1 MPTDHR
7 RGRALTLGLLLL
19 GVAAP
24 AIAQGGGD
32 PVGAIV
38 LGRWHYDGG
47 GDWYANPSALPNLAA
62 AVRERTA
69 IPVAARERAVSLTDP
84 ALWDVP
90 YLHAT
95 GHGNLR
101 LSEAEVPILRRWLVQ
116 GGFLHVDDN
125 YGMDA
130 SFRREIARLF
140 PDRPLVEVPLDHPI
154 YALVYRFPEGLPKIH
169 EHDGK
174 PAQGFGI
181 FIDGRLAVF
190 YSYQSDLGDG
200 WEDAAVHGDPEAA
213 REAALR
219 MGVNLVAYAVGW
231 GG

>member
-1 MPTDHR
+1 V
-7 RGRALTLGLLLL
+7 L
-19 GVAAP
+19 VAVLAGAAVRVP
-24 AIAQGGGD
+24 VAVAQGGGD
-32 PVGAIV
+32 SPGAIV
-38 LGRWHYDGG
+38 LGRLHYDGG

-62 AVRERTA
+62 AVRAQTA
-69 IPVAARERAVSLTDP
+69 IPVAAREQAVRLDDP
-84 ALWDVP
+84 ALWDIA

-101 LSEAEVPILRRWLVQ
+101 FADAELPVLRRWLVQ

-125 YGMDA
+125 YGLDA
-130 SFRREIARLF
+130 AFRREVARLF

-154 YALVYRFPEGLPKIH
+154 YALVHRFPEGVPKIH
-169 EHDGK
+169 EHDGE
-174 PAQGFGI
+174 PARGYGI
-181 FIDGRLAVF
+181 FVDGRLVLY
-190 YSYQSDLGDG
+190 YSQQSDLSDG
-200 WEDAAVHGDPEAA
+200 WEDPDVHGDAPAV

>member
-1 MPTDHR
+1 MLVAVLA
-7 RGRALTLGLLLL
+7 GAAVRAP
-19 GVAAP
+19 VAV
-24 AIAQGGGD
+24 AQGGGA
-32 PVGAIV
+32 PPGAIV
-38 LGRWHYDGG
+38 LGRLHYDGG

-62 AVRERTA
+62 AVRAQTA
-69 IPVAARERAVSLTDP
+69 IPVAAREQAVRLDDP
-84 ALWDVP
+84 ALWDIV

-101 LSEAEVPILRRWLVQ
+101 FADGELPVLRRWLVQ

-125 YGMDA
+125 YGLDA
-130 SFRREIARLF
+130 AFRREVARLF

-154 YALVYRFPEGLPKIH
+154 YALVHRFPEGVPKIH
-169 EHDGK
+169 EHDGE
-174 PAQGFGI
+174 PARGYGI
-181 FIDGRLAVF
+181 FVDGRLVLY
-190 YSYQSDLGDG
+190 YSHQSDLSDG
-200 WEDAAVHGDPEAA
+200 WEDPDVHGDAPAV

>member
-1 MPTDHR
+1 MLAA
-7 RGRALTLGLLLL
+7 ALAGAL
-19 GVAAP
+19 GVAPGA
-24 AIAQGGGD
+24 AAQGGGD
-32 PVGAIV
+32 PPGALV
-38 LGRWHYDGG
+38 LGRLHYDGG

-62 AVRERTA
+62 AVRAQTA
-69 IPVAARERAVSLTDP
+69 IPVAAREQAVRLDDP
-84 ALWDVP
+84 ALWDLA

-101 LSEAEVPILRRWLVQ
+101 FTDAELPVLRRWLVQ

-125 YGMDA
+125 YGLDA
-130 SFRREIARLF
+130 AFRREVARLF

-154 YALVYRFPEGLPKIH
+154 YSLVHRFPEGVPKVH
-169 EHDGK
+169 EHDGE
-174 PAQGFGI
+174 PARGWGI
-181 FIDGRLAVF
+181 FVDGRLVLF
-190 YSYQSDLGDG
+190 YSHQSDLSDG
-200 WEDAAVHGDPEAA
+200 WEDPEVHGDAPAV

>member
-1 MPTDHR
+1 LFVLVAVLAGAAV
-7 RGRALTLGLLLL
+7 RGP
-19 GVAAP
+19 VAV
-24 AIAQGGGD
+24 AQGGGD
-32 PVGAIV
+32 PPGAIV
-38 LGRWHYDGG
+38 LGRLHYDGG

-62 AVRERTA
+62 AVRAQTA
-69 IPVAARERAVSLTDP
+69 IPVAAREQAVRLDDP
-84 ALWDVP
+84 ALWDIA

-101 LSEAEVPILRRWLVQ
+101 FADGELPVLRRWLVQ

-125 YGMDA
+125 YGLDA
-130 SFRREIARLF
+130 AFRREVARLF

-154 YALVYRFPEGLPKIH
+154 YALVHRFPEGVPKIH
-169 EHDGK
+169 EHDGE
-174 PAQGFGI
+174 PARGYGI
-181 FIDGRLAVF
+181 FVDGRLVLY
-190 YSYQSDLGDG
+190 YSQQSDLSDG
-200 WEDAAVHGDPEAA
+200 WEDPDVHGDAPAV